1 MIAQSVAEIVKQH
14 VKLTVDG
21 IDRMYLNV
29 YVPGLQYERGIVR
42 FFREHRGQPLP
53 SAALMS
59 PMTRGFVADLEDF
72 VARHDIP
79 LVQFE
84 KGQRKDTVMAEH
96 LRRFGREEGVVF
108 VGKAQENT
116 PVFRTERRR
125 SPKTGQP
132 YPWIVRRS
140 AMVNNYYIYAVDRDF
155 GPFFLK
161 FCSYFPFNAKL
172 CLNGHEYAK
181 RQLAQEGI
189 AFEALDNGILKCA
202 EPERLQMICNG
213 LSAAK
218 IDALLR
224 KWLRLLPHP
233 FTRAD
238 RKAGYRYD
246 ISILQAEFSTTQ
258 VLDRP
263 VHGRLFFEQVIR
275 ENLDL
280 GRPEEI
286 KLIFKRRNPRRRRTR
301 ERFCTRV
308 VTHDVTP
315 SLNVYYKNARIKQY
329 HKENRA
335 LRTETTIN
343 NTYDFGIGK
352 RLHNLPKLR
361 EIGFAANHRLL
372 EVERISHDCILSE
385 DAFQAINRPV
395 AAGRQRASGLRF
407 ADQRVHALL
416 HALILFRQ
424 LAQGFRAA
432 DLRQHLAALSGCD
445 EASISQGAITYQ
457 LRRLRLHGLIER
469 LPNSFRYHVTEFGLR
484 VALFFTRTY
493 NRLLRPTL
501 AAALPAL
508 RAVTTPL
515 QRAFNTLTTQI
526 DTTIKQAQLAAQN
539 LTHLRQVAFVKHC

>member
-1 MIAQSVAEIVKQH
+1 MIAQSVAEIVSRH
-14 VKLTVDG
+14 VKLTVEG

-29 YVPGLQYERGIVR
+29 FVPGLQYEQGIIR
-42 FFREHRGQPLP
+42 FFRVHRGQPLP

-59 PMTRGFVADLEDF
+59 PMTRGFVAALEDF
-72 VARHDIP
+72 VARQGIP

-84 KGQRKDTVMAEH
+84 RGQRKDAVMAEH

-108 VGKAQENT
+108 VGRAQENT

-125 SPKTGQP
+125 SPTTGRP

-181 RQLAQEGI
+181 RQLAQKGI

-202 EPERLQMICNG
+202 DPKRLQTICNS
-213 LSAAK
+213 LSAEK

-233 FTRAD
+233 FTGAD

-263 VHGRLFFEQVIR
+263 VHGRVFFEQVIR

-286 KLIFKRRNPRRRRTR
+286 KLIFNRRIPRHARAQ
-301 ERFCTRV
+301 FCTRV
-308 VTHDVTP
+308 VTRDVTP
-315 SLNVYYKNARIKQY
+315 SLHVHYKNSRIKQY

-361 EIGFAANHRLL
+361 EIGFAANRRLI
-372 EVERISHDCILSE
+372 EVERMSHDCILSE
-385 DAFQAINRPV
+385 DRFQAIHCPV
-395 AAGRQRASGLRF
+395 AAGRQRASGLHF

-416 HALILFRQ
+416 QAIIVFRQ

-432 DLRQHLAALSGCD
+432 DLRQHLAALSGRD
-445 EASISQGAITYQ
+445 PASISPGAVTYQ
-457 LRRLRLHGLIER
+457 LRRLRLHGVIER
-469 LPNSFRYHVTEFGLR
+469 VPNSFRYRVTDFGLR
-484 VALFFTRTY
+484 IALFFTRTY
-493 NRLLRPTL
+493 NRLLRPSL

-508 RAVTTPL
+508 RAVASPL
-515 QRAFNTLTTQI
+515 QRAFNTLVLQI
-526 DTTIKQAQLAAQN
+526 DAAIKEAKLATPN
-539 LTHLRQVAFVKHC
+539 LTHLRQVSFVKQG

>member
-1 MIAQSVAEIVKQH
+1 MIAQSVAEIINRH
-14 VKLTVDG
+14 VKLTVEG
-21 IDRMYLNV
+21 IDRMYLNI
-29 YVPGLQYERGIVR
+29 YVPGLQYEQGIVR

-59 PMTRGFVADLEDF
+59 PMTRGFVAKLEDF
-72 VARHDIP
+72 VTKHDIP

-84 KGQRKDTVMAEH
+84 KGQRKDAVMAEH
-96 LRRFGREEGVVF
+96 LRHFGRDEGIVF

-125 SPKTGQP
+125 SPTTGRP

-189 AFEALDNGILKCA
+189 AFEALDNGILSCA
-202 EPERLQMICNG
+202 DPRRLQKICEG

-233 FTRAD
+233 FTGAD

-246 ISILQAEFSTTQ
+246 ISILQAEFSLTQ

-280 GRPEEI
+280 GRPQEVR
-286 KLIFKRRNPRRRRTR
+286 LIFNRTITRRTPGQFR
-301 ERFCTRV
+301 TRI
-308 VTHDVTP
+308 VTQDVTP
-315 SLNVYYKNARIKQY
+315 SLNVYYKNTRIKQY

-343 NTYDFGIGK
+343 NSYDFGVGK

-361 EIGFAANHRLL
+361 EIGFAANRRLL
-372 EVERISHDCILSE
+372 EVERLSHDCMLAE
-385 DAFQAINRPV
+385 DTFQAINSPV

-407 ADQRVHALL
+407 ADPRVHSLW
-416 HALILFRQ
+416 HAIILFRQ
-424 LAQGFRAA
+424 LAEGFRSA
-432 DLRQHLAALSGCD
+432 DLRHHLAALSGRD
-445 EASISQGAITYQ
+445 PDTISQGAMTYQ

-469 LPNSFRYHVTEFGLR
+469 LPNSFRYRVTDFGFR
-484 VALFFTRTY
+484 AALFFTRLY
-493 NRLLRPTL
+493 NRLLRPGL
-501 AAALPAL
+501 AAALPTL
-508 RAVTTPL
+508 RAVDGPL
-515 QRAFNTLTTQI
+515 KRAFDTVNAQI
-526 DTTIKQAQLAAQN
+526 NVSIKQAQLAA
-539 LTHLRQVAFVKHC
+539 

>member
-1 MIAQSVAEIVKQH
+1 MIAQNVAEIVSRH
-14 VKLTVDG
+14 VRLTVEG

-29 YVPGLQYERGIVR
+29 FVAGLQYEQGIIR

-59 PMTRGFVADLEDF
+59 PMTRRFVAQLEDF
-72 VARHDIP
+72 VSERQIP
-79 LVQFE
+79 MVQFC
-84 KGQRKDTVMAEH
+84 KGQRKDEVMAEH
-96 LRRFGREEGVVF
+96 LRRFAHEEGIVF

-125 SPKTGQP
+125 NPKTGQP

-140 AMVNNYYIYAVDRDF
+140 AMVNNYYVYAVDRDF

-181 RQLAQEGI
+181 RQLAQKGI

-202 EPERLQMICNG
+202 DPKRLQAICDG

-233 FTRAD
+233 FTGAD
-238 RKAGYRYD
+238 RKAGYRHA
-246 ISILQAEFSTTQ
+246 ISILQVEFSTTQ

-280 GRPEEI
+280 GRPEQIE
-286 KLIFKRRNPRRRRTR
+286 LIFKRRIPRHARA
-301 ERFCTRV
+301 RFRTRV
-308 VTHDVTP
+308 VTQDVTP

-335 LRTETTIN
+335 LRTETIIN

-352 RLHNLPKLR
+352 RLHNLAKLR
-361 EIGFAANHRLL
+361 AIGFAANQRLL
-372 EVERISHDCILSE
+372 EVERLSHDCILSE
-385 DAFQAINRPV
+385 DTLQAINRPV
-395 AAGRQRASGLRF
+395 TAGRQRASGLRF
-407 ADQRVHALL
+407 ADPGVQALL
-416 HALILFRQ
+416 QALILFRQ
-424 LAQGFRAA
+424 LPQGFRAA
-432 DLRQHLAALSGCD
+432 DLRQHLAALSGRD
-445 EASISQGAITYQ
+445 PATITQGAVTYQ

-469 LPNSFRYHVTEFGLR
+469 TPNSFRYYVTDLGWR

-493 NRLLRPTL
+493 NRLLRPGL

-508 RAVTTPL
+508 RAIATPL
-515 QRAFNTLTTQI
+515 RSALDLLTEKI
-526 DTTIKQAQLAAQN
+526 DAMITQAQLATQN
-539 LTHLRQVAFVKHC
+539 LTRLRQASFVKQG